1 MAKNTTQIR
10 ATLPQIA
17 KEYIEKNKYLDCA
30 KVTVALWLKYVDDPS
45 ILDDNS
51 KNVKSL
57 MMPVGDIGDGVMCY
71 GLDGDSAYYVKMD
84 DYRKLKE
91 SIEE

>member
-45 ILDDNS
+45 I
-51 KNVKSL
+51 
-57 MMPVGDIGDGVMCY
+57 
-71 GLDGDSAYYVKMD
+71 
-84 DYRKLKE
+84 
-91 SIEE
+91 

>member
-1 MAKNTTQIR
+1 
-10 ATLPQIA
+10 
-17 KEYIEKNKYLDCA
+17 
-30 KVTVALWLKYVDDPS
+30 
-45 ILDDNS
+45 
-51 KNVKSL
+51 